1 MVDVTDL
8 DTYPMW
14 YSFCIAML
22 MGVTHVVLGPDHV
35 SALVLLVAGVKR
47 HEQICDT
54 TNKWQLCKK
63 SAMQGFRWGLGHTIG
78 LTFMT
83 AIFMTFRDQIPMDKV
98 GTVSDYI
105 VGSMMIIIG
114 SAALISLYKWYK
126 RRRTQLLHL
135 RDIKIN
141 HPRLHPND
149 GCPLPI
155 MGKTEA
161 HTEAHEYNFTHRHV
175 NEDDDDNPITT
186 TNTLWSRFRRWRMGD
201 TFTDSPTSAY
211 VIGGVHGI
219 SGLSGVVYV
228 LPALFLDDTVR
239 LILYLLGFAI
249 TSIGSMSALGGT
261 LGLVP
266 QGTKNVMLFSGF
278 AGVCALG
285 VGTMWI
291 VLTYMDKLDL

>member
-1 MVDVTDL
+1 
-8 DTYPMW
+8 
-14 YSFCIAML
+14 
-22 MGVTHVVLGPDHV
+22 
-35 SALVLLVAGVKR
+35 
-47 HEQICDT
+47 
-54 TNKWQLCKK
+54 
-63 SAMQGFRWGLGHTIG
+63 
-78 LTFMT
+78 
-83 AIFMTFRDQIPMDKV
+83 MDEV

-105 VGSMMIIIG
+105 VGFMMILIG
-114 SAALISLYKWYK
+114 SVALFSLYRWHK
-126 RRRTQLLHL
+126 RRQIQLLHL
-135 RDIKIN
+135 RDIEMS
-141 HPRLHPND
+141 HTRLHRTD

-155 MGKTEA
+155 LGNSEA

-175 NEDDDDNPITT
+175 NENDDENSITT
-186 TNTLWSRFRRWRMGD
+186 SNTLWSRFRRWRMGD

-261 LGLVP
+261 LGLMP
-266 QGTKNVMLFSGF
+266 QGTKNIMLFSGF
-278 AGVCALG
+278 AGICALG

-291 VLTYMDKLDL
+291 VLTYMGKLDL

>member
-8 DTYPMW
+8 DTYPVW

-35 SALVLLVAGVKR
+35 SALVLLVTGVKR
-47 HEQICDT
+47 HEQICDS

-83 AIFMTFRDQIPMDKV
+83 AIFMTFRDEIPMDEV

-105 VGSMMIIIG
+105 VGSMMILIG
-114 SAALISLYKWYK
+114 SAALFSLYRWHKS
-126 RRRTQLLHL
+126 RQRQLLHL
-135 RDIKIN
+135 RDIETN
-141 HPRLHPND
+141 HSRLHPTD

-155 MGKTEA
+155 LGNSEA
-161 HTEAHEYNFTHRHV
+161 HVEAHEYNFTHRHV
-175 NEDDDDNPITT
+175 NENDDENSITT
-186 TNTLWSRFRRWRMGD
+186 SNTLWSRFRRWRMGD

-239 LILYLLGFAI
+239 LLLYLLGFAI
-249 TSIGSMSALGGT
+249 ASIGSMSALGGT
-261 LGLVP
+261 LGLMP
-266 QGTKNVMLFSGF
+266 QGTKNIMLFSGF
-278 AGVCALG
+278 AGICALG

-291 VLTYMDKLDL
+291 VLTYMGKLDL